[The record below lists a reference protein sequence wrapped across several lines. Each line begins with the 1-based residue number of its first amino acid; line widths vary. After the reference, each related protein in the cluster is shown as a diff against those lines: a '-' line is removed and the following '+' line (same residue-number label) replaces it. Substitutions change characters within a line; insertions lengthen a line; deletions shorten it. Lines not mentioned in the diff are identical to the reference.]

1 MKSLVLFSSCFTNEN
16 LGREHCGLACYS
28 KTYYERLDD
37 TVPEDSTYISIQEHV
52 LLALFD
58 SVLAKIMFYLHIT
71 QQILKQVK
79 YIAFYILIHFLNK
92 DFFHTCRRKNK

>member
-28 KTYYERLDD
+28 ETCYEWIKD
-37 TVPEDSTYISIQEHV
+37 TVPEDSTYISIQEHG

-58 SVLAKIMFYLHIT
+58 SVLAKIMFYLHII

-79 YIAFYILIHFLNK
+79 YTTFYILIHFRK
-92 DFFHTCRRKNK
+92 DFFSYLQEEK